1 MKPVKEPGGI
11 EQKMN
16 LTKLKTR
23 GLALLLAGTLSLGMV
38 PTAFATDG
46 TPLASGLLTEPF
58 LQLPEETSVH
68 VVWFTESDEQ
78 PTTNKV
84 LLYENGKDAEP
95 TREITANA
103 TAMSRIRG
111 GSTDKTKDTSSIVRH
126 IWRHEA
132 VIDNLPEYYGE
143 EDEKIPYRVVSDD
156 ARSEIYTLQA
166 QAQPGTPMKILLTSD
181 IQTKNMCAANIQKVY
196 ETVGPVDA
204 ILADGDIVDVADR
217 AYDWFDADSSFFR
230 VMQGTTD
237 RTIGGAQ
244 YTGAPLMQNAPTYA
258 AIGNHEVMGR
268 YSDTAALSAQFND
281 PTTRAYAEELYNRV
295 NNDEDPNNNVSEA
308 DKEQF
313 IQDHSFNTTSWEEV
327 FTLPESDT
335 GDERYYAVTIG
346 DVRVIVLEVA
356 RIWRG
361 NTVGTKSKYSEV
373 PGASEEE
380 YGFGQHIFEP
390 IGEDSDQ
397 LAFLKD
403 ELQSDEF
410 QNAKYKMV
418 MYHWQFHSLG
428 GNQIPAYTDPVPS
441 KVTDPVSKKEMTIYD
456 YPLAEDYL
464 ANNVEP
470 LLEQYGVDMVFN
482 AHSHLWNRFQ
492 TESGM
497 NILETSNNG
506 NTYNAFLDTM
516 SRTGAWPSAFNSGDS
531 RASLAEKW
539 KKDNYVLQGDPYGLS
554 PIAPNLAELPNATAD
569 EPYLMSN
576 SVTAFSVLDTG
587 TGTVDSY
594 YFDTSK
600 PDSQVVKF
608 DSFPIAKDPGYSLTE
623 NDVLS
628 HLGSYS
634 TGYSDQDGGVAEIVS
649 YNADN
654 KKFYL
659 VNGKEKKLDI
669 VSVSGLSASGENQ
682 SLTLDKRVDVSNMIE
697 GFTFGDITSVAVDT
711 AHDRIAVAVQAEDYS
726 APGAILILNYDGEYV
741 AHYTAG
747 VQPDMVTFSPD
758 GKYVLTAD
766 EGEPREGYVGDAVD
780 PKGSVTIVD
789 LSAAAPIPSTVTFDA
804 WDAKRAELIGAN
816 VLLKSGLNPSTD
828 FEPEYIAVSANG
840 STAYVALQEANA
852 IATLDLES
860 GKFTA
865 INSLGFKD
873 HRLAGNEIDAVKD
886 KAINIKWEN
895 LMGVYMPDG
904 ISIYET
910 EEDKTYLLTANEGDA
925 SEWGDYTNMT
935 KTTISGEDVEVLNKT
950 KLDGLPTVPSEVN
963 FILGGRSFSIFEVT
977 GSGLKQVFD
986 SGSDFE
992 KITSAAYPDYFN
1004 ASNKNNKLDSRSDAK
1019 GPEPESVTVAKV
1031 GGKTYAYIGLERIGG
1046 VMLYDITNPE
1056 APVFCDYINS
1066 RDFTVDF
1073 PKSGTNPEQGDV
1085 SVEGICA
1092 VPAAQSPT
1100 GYPLL
1105 LAANEVSGTV
1115 AVYQQKEGYVN
1126 PNPDSGSG
1134 SSSAPSYAVSTPGS
1148 IEHGTVTVNLGNA
1161 KKGDTV
1167 TITVTPDKGYELNAL
1182 TVTDSNGKAV
1192 AVTKKDGKYTFT
1204 MPASK
1209 VTVKATFAEI
1219 EAAKVNPFA
1228 DVKEEAYYYN
1238 AVLWAA
1244 ENGITDGTSDT
1255 AFSPDAPCTR
1265 AQIVTFLW
1273 RAAGSPESKNTS
1285 GFADVSADSYYA
1297 KAVAWAVENGITT
1310 GTGDEK
1316 FSPDVTCTRAQSVT
1330 FLFRAIGK
1338 LSDSKTGFSDVPTDS
1353 YYTNAVA
1360 WAVANGVTNG
1370 VGDNLFGPD
1379 NSCTRA
1385 QIVTFLYRAYQG

>member
-1 MKPVKEPGGI
+1 VL
-11 EQKMN
+11 
-16 LTKLKTR
+16 LT
-23 GLALLLAGTLSLGMV
+23 GALSLGMV
-38 PTAFATDG
+38 STAFAMDG
-46 TPLASGLLTEPF
+46 TSLTSGLLTEPF
-58 LQLPEETSVH
+58 LQLPEENSVH
-68 VVWFTESDEQ
+68 VVWFTESEEQ
-78 PTTNKV
+78 PETNKV
-84 LLYENGKDAEP
+84 LLYENGENEDP
-95 TREITANA
+95 TREITAK
-103 TAMSRIRG
+103 TTTMSRIRG
-111 GSTDKTKDTSSIVRH
+111 GKTTSDMNDAAVKRN
-126 IWRHEA
+126 IWRHE
-132 VIDNLPEYYGE
+132 VVVDNLPEYHGKD
-143 EDEKIPYRVVSDD
+143 DEKIPYRVVSDN
-156 ARSEIYTLQA
+156 AESEIYTLQA

-237 RTIGGAQ
+237 RTISGAQ

-268 YSDTAALSAQFND
+268 YSDTTALNAQFND
-281 PTTRAYAEELYNRV
+281 PTTRAYAEELYKRV
-295 NNDEDPNNNVSEA
+295 NSDGDPDNNVSEEG
-308 DKEQF
+308 KEQF

-361 NTVGTKSKYSEV
+361 NGVGGKSKYSEK
-373 PGASEEE
+373 PGASVDE

-397 LAFLKD
+397 LAFLEQ

-418 MYHWQFHSLG
+418 MFHWQFHSLG
-428 GNQIPAYTDPVPS
+428 GNQIPAYTDPVAS
-441 KVTDPVSKKEMTIYD
+441 TVTDPVSEKEMTIYD

-506 NTYNAFLDTM
+506 NTYNAFLDTK
-516 SRTGAWPSAFNSGDS
+516 SRTDAWPSVFNGGD
-531 RASLAEKW
+531 RAALAENW
-539 KKDNYVLQGDPYGLS
+539 NQDNYVLQGDPYGLS
-554 PIAPNLAELPNATAD
+554 PIAPNLAELPNATAN

-576 SVTAFSVLDTG
+576 SVTAFSVLDTR

-594 YFDTSK
+594 YFDTSDS
-600 PDSQVVKF
+600 DSQVVKF
-608 DSFPIAKDPGYSLTE
+608 DSFPIAKDPGYSLE
-623 NDVLS
+623 KNGVLS

-654 KKFYL
+654 EKFYV
-659 VNGKEKKLDI
+659 VNGKAKTLDI

-682 SLTLDKRVDVSNMIE
+682 SLTLDKRVDVSGMIKD
-697 GFTFGDITSVAVDT
+697 FAFGDITSVAVDT
-711 AHDRIAVAVQAEDYS
+711 AHDRIAVAVQEADYK
-726 APGAILILNYDGEYV
+726 ARGAILILNYDGEYM

-766 EGEPREGYVGDAVD
+766 EGEPREGYGESAED

-789 LSAAAPIPSTVTFDA
+789 LSAAEPTPNTVTFED
-804 WDAKRAELIGAN
+804 WDAKRDDLIGVN

-828 FEPEYIAVSANG
+828 FEPEYIAVSADG

-852 IATLDLES
+852 IATLDLAS

-873 HRLAGNEIDAVKD
+873 HREAGNEIDAVKD
-886 KAINIKWEN
+886 KRINIKWEN

-904 ISIYET
+904 ISVYEA
-910 EEDKTYLLTANEGDA
+910 EGKTYLLTANEGDA
-925 SEWGDYTNMT
+925 SEWGSKTNKYTNMT
-935 KTTISGEDVEVLNKT
+935 KAQINGKDVEILDKT
-950 KLDGLPTVPSEVN
+950 KLEGLPNVPSQVN

-977 GSGLKQVFD
+977 DSGLKQVFD

-992 KITSAAYPDYFN
+992 KITAAAYPDYFN

-1019 GPEPESVTVAKV
+1019 GPEPESVAVVKV
-1031 GGKTYAYIGLERIGG
+1031 GSKTYAYIGLERIGG
-1046 VMLYDITNPE
+1046 VMLYDITNPT
-1056 APVFCDYINS
+1056 APFFCDYINS

-1073 PKSGTNPEQGDV
+1073 PKEGTAPEQGDV

-1092 VPAAQSPT
+1092 VPATQSPT

-1126 PNPDSGSG
+1126 PNFDSGSSG
-1134 SSSAPSYAVSTPGS
+1134 SSGSTTYPVSVGRSENGSVSITPK
-1148 IEHGTVTVNLGNA
+1148 NA
-1161 KKGDTV
+1161 GKGDTV
-1167 TITVTPDKGYELNAL
+1167 TITVAPQSGYKLDTI
-1182 TVTDSNGKAV
+1182 TVTDKVGKAV
-1192 AVTKKDGKYTFT
+1192 KVTEKNGKYTFT

-1209 VTVKATFAEI
+1209 VTVKATFMEDNSMPDFF
-1219 EAAKVNPFA
+1219 VDVPA
-1228 DVKEEAYYYN
+1228 DAYYYD

-1244 ENGITDGTSDT
+1244 KEGITGGTSATTFDPNGVCTRAQAVTFLWRAAGSPAPKTTARPLVDVKAGSYYYDAVLWAVENGITKGTSDT
-1255 AFSPDAPCTR
+1255 TFSPDVKCTR

-1273 RAAGSPESKNTS
+1273 RAQKSPAVASANV
-1285 GFADVSADSYYA
+1285 FNDVAADAYYA
-1297 KAVAWAVENGITT
+1297 DAVN
-1310 GTGDEK
+1310 
-1316 FSPDVTCTRAQSVT
+1316 
-1330 FLFRAIGK
+1330 
-1338 LSDSKTGFSDVPTDS
+1338 
-1353 YYTNAVA
+1353 
-1360 WAVANGVTNG
+1360 WAVAKGITSGISAAAFSPNA
-1370 VGDNLFGPD
+1370 D
-1379 NSCTRA
+1379 CTRG
-1385 QIVTFLYRAYQG
+1385 QIVTFLYRCLGK